1 MDANALTR
9 VPGPV
14 PEPPSYRALDV
25 GRVVAIAVFAIMGTL
40 NAIALPRHWAGSSSP
55 DVLGALTATLTVAVY
70 ALFVAAYLR
79 RGPAAS
85 SDDRSAAWVVALA
98 ATVAPFAVPLLASGF
113 VGATRSMLAAF
124 VLASGLAA
132 MIWSLHALGSNFS
145 LIPQARSVAADG
157 PYRWVRHPVY
167 TAEIIAV
174 TGMCLAAGGLA
185 PWTVLVALVTLQTLR
200 ARREEALLLRVLPG
214 YAEYRRR
221 TPMLVPWLR

>member
-1 MDANALTR
+1 
-9 VPGPV
+9 
-14 PEPPSYRALDV
+14 
-25 GRVVAIAVFAIMGTL
+25 VVAIAVFAIMGTL
-40 NAIALPRHWAGSSSP
+40 NAIALPRHWTDSSSP
-55 DVLGALTATLTVAVY
+55 DVLGALTATLTVAVNT
-70 ALFVAAYLR
+70 LFVAAYLR
-79 RGPAAS
+79 RGPAAT
-85 SDDRSAAWVVALA
+85 SDDGSTAWAVALA
-98 ATVAPFAVPLLASGF
+98 ATVAPFAVPLLASGL

-124 VLASGLAA
+124 VLASGLAC

-185 PWTVLVALVTLQTLR
+185 PWTVLVALVTLQTMR
-200 ARREEALLLRVLPG
+200 ARREEALLLRMLPG

>member
-1 MDANALTR
+1 
-9 VPGPV
+9 
-14 PEPPSYRALDV
+14 
-25 GRVVAIAVFAIMGTL
+25 
-40 NAIALPRHWAGSSSP
+40 
-55 DVLGALTATLTVAVY
+55 VY
-70 ALFVAAYLR
+70 TLFVAAYLR

-85 SDDRSAAWVVALA
+85 SDDRGVAWAVALA
-98 ATVAPFAVPLLASGF
+98 ATVAPFAVPLLASGH
-113 VGATRSMLAAF
+113 VGAQRSVLAAL
-124 VLASGLAA
+124 VLAGGLAG

-167 TAEIIAV
+167 TAELIAV

-185 PWTVLVALVTLQTLR
+185 PWAVLLALVALQMLR

-214 YAEYRRR
+214 YAEYSSR